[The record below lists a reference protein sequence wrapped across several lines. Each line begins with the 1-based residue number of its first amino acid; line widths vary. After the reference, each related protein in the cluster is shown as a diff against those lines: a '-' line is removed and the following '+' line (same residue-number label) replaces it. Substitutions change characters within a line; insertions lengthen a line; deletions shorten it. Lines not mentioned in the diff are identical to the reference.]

1 MNGKTKIASEIKRNL
16 IKQLA
21 NSRKRL
27 QQKGCLDFDSSSMV
41 KLKKAMEKMKD
52 VQFWIDNRTATIED
66 LIKVF
71 KIPSSKA
78 QRVKLGSGGFGSGLS
93 MESKSIIDRIDTIL
107 GD

>member
-27 QQKGCLDFDSSSMV
+27 QQKGCLDFDSSSMT

-52 VQFWIDNRTATIED
+52 VQFWIDNRTATIDD
-66 LIKVF
+66 LIKIF
-71 KIPSSKA
+71 KIPASKA

-93 MESKSIIDRIDTIL
+93 MESKSIIDRIDIIL